1 MTRPKFSP
9 SEIVAR
15 LQLIQAL
22 EADGQPLADAI
33 RFAGMLPRE
42 YERWRS
48 EYAGLLRTLG
58 PLPCTPPKVMK
69 RRAEDRRPPVRTIK

>member
-1 MTRPKFSP
+1 MARPKFSP

-15 LQLIQAL
+15 LQLIEAL
-22 EADGQPLADAI
+22 EADGQPIGDAI

-42 YERWRS
+42 YDRWRS

-58 PLPCTPPKVMK
+58 PLSCAPPKVMK
-69 RRAEDRRPPVRTIK
+69 RRVDPRRLVRTIK